1 MECAVSHLGLRAH
14 QLSFGYDG
22 AAVLDRANLDVAGG
36 SRLALLGAN
45 GCGKTTLL
53 RCLSGSLTPTGG
65 TVTLDDAPVRYDR
78 AGLREHRRNVQMV
91 LQDPDDQL
99 FSADVRRDVS
109 FGPVNMG
116 LSEAASRERVDEALT
131 LLGIADL
138 ADRPVHRLSY
148 GQRKRVAIAGAVAMR
163 PCLLLLDE
171 PTASLDPA
179 GVEEMLVALH
189 RLEANHTTVVIAT
202 HDVDLALRWSDE
214 VAVVV
219 DGGVLQGEPSVV
231 LGDRGL
237 IARARL
243 RLPWVLDLA
252 DRLGLTDLPVP
263 DPDSEPPRPALRDLE
278 SLLTRLQ

>member
-1 MECAVSHLGLRAH
+1 MSHLGLRAH
-14 QLSFGYDG
+14 ELSFGYDG

-231 LGDRGL
+231 LGDRDL

>member
-1 MECAVSHLGLRAH
+1 MSHLGLRAH
-14 QLSFGYDG
+14 ELSFGYDG

-231 LGDRGL
+231 LGDRDL

-252 DRLGLTDLPVP
+252 DRLGLTDLPEAG
-263 DPDSEPPRPALRDLE
+263 PDSEPPRPALRDLE